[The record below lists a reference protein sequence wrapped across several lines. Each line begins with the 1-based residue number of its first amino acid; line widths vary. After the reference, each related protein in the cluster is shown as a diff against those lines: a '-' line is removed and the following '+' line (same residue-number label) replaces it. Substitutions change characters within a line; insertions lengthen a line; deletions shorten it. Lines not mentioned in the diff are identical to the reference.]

1 MKRLSVI
8 SLKLYTFRHD
18 DGCLKMLWSATIVKK
33 KKNQTHQ
40 PNQPNQPQRDNQSV
54 AKVLQKYIFC
64 TTYLNSSIN
73 NNKLTPFLLAAFY
86 NKKKELLNNLMK
98 LFSLCF

>member
-1 MKRLSVI
+1 MKRLSAI

-18 DGCLKMLWSATIVKK
+18 DGCLKMLWSAKIGGGG
-33 KKNQTHQ
+33 NQPKH
-40 PNQPNQPQRDNQSV
+40 PNQPQHNNQSV
-54 AKVLQKYIFC
+54 AKILQKYIFC

-73 NNKLTPFLLAAFY
+73 TNKLTPFLLAAFY
-86 NKKKELLNNLMK
+86 NKKQELLNNLMK

>member
-1 MKRLSVI
+1 M
-8 SLKLYTFRHD
+8 
-18 DGCLKMLWSATIVKK
+18 
-33 KKNQTHQ
+33 KKNQTTQHQ
-40 PNQPNQPQRDNQSV
+40 PKHPNQPQRNNQSV

-64 TTYLNSSIN
+64 TTYLNSSI

-98 LFSLCF
+98 LFSLCFWEHCSFCVTKKL